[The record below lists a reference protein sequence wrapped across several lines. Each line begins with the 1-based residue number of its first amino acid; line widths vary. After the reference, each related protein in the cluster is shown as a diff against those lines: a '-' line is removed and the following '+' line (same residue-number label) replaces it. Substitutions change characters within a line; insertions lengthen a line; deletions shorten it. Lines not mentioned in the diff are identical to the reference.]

1 MGSERL
7 SQRREGT
14 KYNPAGSVPAAHQ
27 TSPDHLLGA
36 GPQGAEMDKPARP
49 RPWEIGR
56 CPVDPGEHPV
66 TVRRGQ

>member
-14 KYNPAGSVPAAHQ
+14 KYIPAGPVRLRASPPLTTYCVPV
-27 TSPDHLLGA
+27 
-36 GPQGAEMDKPARP
+36 PQGAERDKPAWP

-56 CPVDPGEHPV
+56 CPVEPGESPV
-66 TVRRGQ
+66 TGHRAQ